1 MLITLKSR
9 SMIDKLKKQLS
20 FEFEMKDLDDAK
32 KVLVMEI
39 ERDQNSE

>member
-1 MLITLKSR
+1 
-9 SMIDKLKKQLS
+9 MIDKLKKQLS